1 MASRSSLSWYA
12 ALALGVLASPL
23 LVLAALSASLRSRPR
38 RPAAAGDAADAAGAD
53 APPPAVYLA
62 ARWGERAHRE
72 VRPGVILHTVS
83 RGPRTA
89 PILLCLHGFPE
100 CWFAWRHWL
109 LALSR
114 GRRVVAVDLRGF
126 GESCER
132 QRRGATW
139 AGSRVFGADEVVED
153 LLALV
158 GVLRAERRAA
168 LGAAG
173 AESGD
178 GGVEIAA
185 HDWGGIIAHLLAP
198 RLEARGELAALVVLA
213 APHPSTFAR
222 NVTLAQSVRSIYLLQ
237 FQVPSLPEWYLSRNG
252 AAAVAAAFLS
262 RSMGVVRRRSA
273 ADPLALSSDDVAV
286 FTWAARR
293 PGALTAMLA
302 YYRQLFAP
310 SFAAAVASGRA
321 AAARVQAKTMM
332 LWGSRDGALGP
343 ELARGHERRYAN
355 LRVRVIANCSHW
367 VQQDHVREVL
377 VEVAAFLGADL
388 DEAALL
394 GEADGAA
401 AM

>member
-1 MASRSSLSWYA
+1 
-12 ALALGVLASPL
+12 VLASPL
-23 LVLAALSASLRSRPR
+23 LVLVALSASLRSRSRPR
-38 RPAAAGDAADAAGAD
+38 PPDAADAAGAD
-53 APPPAVYLA
+53 APPPDAYHD

-72 VRPGVILHTVS
+72 VRPGVVLHTVS

-89 PILLCLHGFPE
+89 PVLLLLHGFPE

-139 AGSRVFGADEVVED
+139 AGSRAFGADEVVED

-158 GVLRAERRAA
+158 DVLRAERRAE
-168 LGAAG
+168 LGASG
-173 AESGD
+173 AEGSG

-185 HDWGGIIAHLLAP
+185 HDWGGVIAHLLAP

-222 NVTLAQSVRSIYLLQ
+222 NITFAQSVRSVYLLQ
-237 FQVPSLPEWYLSRNG
+237 FQVPFLPEWYLSRNG

-262 RSMGVVRRRSA
+262 RSLGVVRRRSA
-273 ADPLALSSDDVAV
+273 TDPLALSSDDVAV
-286 FTWAARR
+286 FTWAAQR

-310 SFAAAVASGRA
+310 SFAAAVARGRA
-321 AAARVQAKTMM
+321 ATARVQAPTLM
-332 LWGSRDGALGP
+332 LWGSCDGALGP
-343 ELARGHERRYAN
+343 ELARGHERRYAD

-367 VQQDHVREVL
+367 IQQDHVREVL
-377 VEVAAFLGADL
+377 MEVASFLGAEY

-394 GEADGAA
+394 GKADGAA
-401 AM
+401 AMNAK